1 MRQILN
7 LPDDVIK
14 YIHTQDNMSR
24 YIARLVR
31 KDMHKDNLEEK
42 VKQIISQMVQ
52 SGCIAQAGEG
62 HTTAPGAAPVFSSIT
77 SILNL

>member
-14 YIHTQDNMSR
+14 HIHTQDNMSR
-24 YIARLVR
+24 YITRLVR
-31 KDMHKDNLEEK
+31 KDMKMDSLEEK

-52 SGCIAQAGEG
+52 SGCIAQPVDG
-62 HTTAPGAAPVFSSIT
+62 HTAAAAAPVFSSIT